1 MGGLSA
7 STATDQLLF
16 LPLLANLTVHHGW
29 RVATWAIAAVI
40 ALAIP
45 FVALFMLDK
54 PRQLGLRRLGSDHD
68 EIESAVENPIVAA
81 MRALFDATRSPAFW
95 LLAGSF
101 FVCGASTNGLIGT
114 HLIPACVDHGFSE
127 VHGANPLAA
136 MGICDLIGTTLSG
149 WLSDR
154 FSNRSLLLASWCS
167 LYPRLYKSPRS

>member
-1 MGGLSA
+1 M
-7 STATDQLLF
+7 
-16 LPLLANLTVHHGW
+16 
-29 RVATWAIAAVI
+29 RV
-40 ALAIP
+40 
-45 FVALFMLDK
+45 
-54 PRQLGLRRLGSDHD
+54 
-68 EIESAVENPIVAA
+68 
-81 MRALFDATRSPAFW
+81 LFDATRSPAFW

-154 FSNRSLLLASWCS
+154 FSNRWLLFVYYGLLGFHSSYPGRSSFSRSNYRCS
-167 LYPRLYKSPRS
+167 RVFYGLDWIATAPPTVALIAWIFGRDWVGSVFG